1 MGAASAETQIALR
14 QRRLPSALTIIL
26 RMSDC
31 VFSSSAAMPC
41 VITVRQVTPIV
52 RRAMS
57 FSAAMVAICSVV
69 ASIFLPPFG
78 EADSYGLRPLPA
90 GDAPAGGGET

>member
-1 MGAASAETQIALR
+1 MGAASAETQLALR

-26 RMSDC
+26 SMSDC

-57 FSAAMVAICSVV
+57 FSAAMVALWSVV
-69 ASIFLPPFG
+69 ASIFLPPLG
-78 EADSYGLRPLPA
+78 EAAACGLRTRPA
-90 GDAPAGGGET
+90 GDAGAGEGGD